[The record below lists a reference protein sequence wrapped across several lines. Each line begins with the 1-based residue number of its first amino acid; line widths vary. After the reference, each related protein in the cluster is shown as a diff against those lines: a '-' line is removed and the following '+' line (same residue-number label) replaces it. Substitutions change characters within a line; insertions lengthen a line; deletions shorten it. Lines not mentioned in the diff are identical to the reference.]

1 MDVLHLSLRQLQ
13 IFCAIALTGSTT
25 QARQD
30 IALSQSA
37 TSAALNELERLLSID
52 LFERVGKRLVLNE
65 NGRTLLPK
73 AQALLNDASN
83 IEKMSNNLFQQAKSL
98 RIGASTTLGNYVL
111 PKLLSTFL
119 KEFLPNEN
127 DSWHSQVIIGNTE
140 KICSAVA
147 SFELDVG
154 LIEGPCHEAALNVVP
169 WVQDELIIV
178 ASPKH
183 PLLKINSNLK
193 KEQVSVK
200 MLGEQMWI
208 LRELGSGT
216 RESTDQFLL
225 PHLGSYKFSIELG
238 SSEALKNAVI
248 QGLGIACLSQWV
260 VHDALKSGHLVA
272 LKIPSMLFKRQ
283 SYLVTHR
290 DKCQTSILQ
299 NFLDLAFTESL
310 KK

>member
-13 IFCAIALTGSTT
+13 IFCAIAQTGSTT
-25 QARQD
+25 QASQD

-111 PKLLSTFL
+111 PKILSTFL
-119 KEFLPNEN
+119 KQYLPNEN
-127 DSWHSQVIIGNTE
+127 TSWHSQVIIGNTE

-154 LIEGPCHEAALNVVP
+154 LVEGPCHEAALNVVP

-178 ASPKH
+178 TSPKN
-183 PLLKINSNLK
+183 PLLKISSSLK
-193 KEQVSVK
+193 KKQVFVK
-200 MLGEQMWI
+200 LLGEQMWL

-238 SSEALKNAVI
+238 SSEALKNAVE
-248 QGLGIACLSQWV
+248 QGLGIACLSEWV
-260 VHDALKSGHLVA
+260 VQDALKSGRLMA
-272 LKIPSMLFKRQ
+272 IKIPSMMFKRQ
-283 SYLVTHR
+283 NYLVTHR
-290 DKCQTSILQ
+290 DKSQTAILQ
-299 NFLDLAFTESL
+299 NFLDLTFTQSL
-310 KK
+310 KE